1 MTVWTPGTSP
11 LAPQTAV
18 WSDADNYR
26 GPKGAQGERGVPG
39 EGAYLDAVRFTR
51 PITLGYTDPT
61 VTYKRVYTPAYVN
74 LHWHYGQQ
82 LRVYHDADN
91 YMIGTVEDVYFTLT
105 PLDAGY
111 GADYVIC
118 IHLNVSH
125 VKGSGTYSTWFLGPD
140 LIWSTL

>member
-1 MTVWTPGTSP
+1 MTVWTTGTSP

-39 EGAYLDAVRFTR
+39 EDAYLDAIRFMR
-51 PITLGYTDPT
+51 PITLGYTDPL
-61 VTYKRVYTPAYVN
+61 VTYKRVYLPAYSN
-74 LHWHYGQQ
+74 LRWHYNQV
-82 LRVYHDADN
+82 LRVHHDADN
-91 YMIGTVEDVYFTLT
+91 YMVGTVEDVYFTLT
-105 PLDAGY
+105 PVAGPE
-111 GADYVIC
+111 ADYVIC

-125 VKGSGTYSTWFLGPD
+125 VEGSGTHSTWFLGPD